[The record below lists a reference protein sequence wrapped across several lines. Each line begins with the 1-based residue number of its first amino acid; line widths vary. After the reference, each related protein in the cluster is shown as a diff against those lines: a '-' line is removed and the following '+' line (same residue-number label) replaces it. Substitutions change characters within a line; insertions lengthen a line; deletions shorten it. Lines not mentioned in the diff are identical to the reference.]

1 MDPFICFIYFYI
13 LFSRWTMEFFNIIGL
28 YTIQRR
34 FFSSPLMMAIN
45 SDLMIVWGVGKRH
58 FFGLHKLHIIGYS
71 TVIYITHCVSWLFSS
86 QKMESIRLL
95 RSDGWWLQGT
105 IDLRSAKNWG
115 LWARMGNKKNKTCLV
130 VWNHGIWWLSIQ
142 LRMSSSSSSSQLTNS
157 IIFQRGRS
165 TTNQKQI
172 KISHFGVFRS
182 LAVNQNYWF
191 PLWSLTYFGRVLV
204 IFFTNRTPHMGEHW
218 NQCITDF
225 SCATF
230 WH

>member
-115 LWARMGNKKNKTCLV
+115 LWARMGNKKTKPA
-130 VWNHGIWWLSIQ
+130 WW
-142 LRMSSSSSSSQLTNS
+142 
-157 IIFQRGRS
+157 
-165 TTNQKQI
+165 
-172 KISHFGVFRS
+172 FGTMEFDD
-182 LAVNQNYWF
+182 F
-191 PLWSLTYFGRVLV
+191 PFSCECHHHHHPNW
-204 IFFTNRTPHMGEHW
+204 RTPSFFRGVGQPPTR
-218 NQCITDF
+218 NK
-225 SCATF
+225 SK
-230 WH
+230 